1 MEADKYLPLIQDEI
15 KKLPDYVNE
24 YYLGT
29 NHAVTTTY
37 QYLTEIR
44 RFFDWLRISGLTTA
58 TDNREITT
66 KTLEKLRRNDIMLY
80 IDHLRHTT
88 NAQGHLN
95 SPTSIN
101 RSINALRSLFKFL
114 TVTADINDGEP
125 YFYRNVMAK
134 IDSLNDTKTLNY
146 RAHTLAAHMY
156 RGQMK
161 FDFINFIENGYP
173 KKCDKRALPAFKV
186 NKERDIAIIALILG
200 TGVRVSE
207 AANVNLAD
215 LNIKQQLLDV
225 VRKGGQKD
233 AVPIAPW
240 AIEYVQSYLAIR
252 AQRYHALKKDT
263 ACFLTVYHGQTRRMT
278 ANAIERMVKKYS
290 TAFGHPL
297 TPHKLRHTLASEMYE
312 VTKDQVLVAQ
322 QLGQKGTSA
331 TDLYTHV
338 DQNQQ
343 RAALD
348 EISEQDQHQWTT
360 TQPTR
365 KNLVGIFC
373 AIKFVLKQA
382 ETMTYPSNIIS
393 FRLSAKMLFC
403 PLNGYQQQY
412 RKTLLIKESY

>member
-1 MEADKYLPLIQDEI
+1 MEADKYLPLIQEEL

-44 RFFDWLRISGLTTA
+44 RFFNWLRVSGLSTA
-58 TDNREITT
+58 EENTAIST
-66 KTLEKLRRNDIMLY
+66 KTLEKLRRSDIMLY

-88 NAQGHLN
+88 NAQGRLN

-114 TVTADINDGEP
+114 TVTADVNDGEP

-161 FDFINFIENGYP
+161 FDFIDFIKNGYP
-173 KKCDKRALPAFKV
+173 QKCDKRALPAFKV

-207 AANVNLAD
+207 AANVDLAD
-215 LNIKQQLLDV
+215 LNMKQRLLDV
-225 VRKGGQKD
+225 IRKGGQKD
-233 AVPIAPW
+233 SVPIAPW
-240 AIEYVQSYLAIR
+240 AIQYIQDYLTIR

-263 ACFLTVYHGQTRRMT
+263 AFFLTVYHGQTRRMT

-322 QLGQKGTSA
+322 QLGQKDTSA

-343 RAALD
+343 RAALNK
-348 EISEQDQHQWTT
+348 ISNHDQ
-360 TQPTR
+360 
-365 KNLVGIFC
+365 N
-373 AIKFVLKQA
+373 
-382 ETMTYPSNIIS
+382 E
-393 FRLSAKMLFC
+393 
-403 PLNGYQQQY
+403 
-412 RKTLLIKESY
+412 

>member
-1 MEADKYLPLIQDEI
+1 MEADKYLPLIQEEL

-44 RFFDWLRISGLTTA
+44 RFFNWLRVSGLSTA
-58 TDNREITT
+58 EENTAIST
-66 KTLEKLRRNDIMLY
+66 KTLEKLRRSDIMLY

-88 NAQGHLN
+88 NAQGRLN

-114 TVTADINDGEP
+114 TVTADVNDGEP

-161 FDFINFIENGYP
+161 FDFIDFIKNGYP
-173 KKCDKRALPAFKV
+173 QKCDKRALPAFKV

-207 AANVNLAD
+207 AANVDLAD
-215 LNIKQQLLDV
+215 LNVKQRLLDV
-225 VRKGGQKD
+225 IRKGGQKD
-233 AVPIAPW
+233 SVPIAPW
-240 AIEYVQSYLAIR
+240 AIQYIQDYLTIR

-263 ACFLTVYHGQTRRMT
+263 AFFLTVYHGQTRRMT

-343 RAALD
+343 RAALNK
-348 EISEQDQHQWTT
+348 ISNHDQ
-360 TQPTR
+360 
-365 KNLVGIFC
+365 N
-373 AIKFVLKQA
+373 
-382 ETMTYPSNIIS
+382 E
-393 FRLSAKMLFC
+393 
-403 PLNGYQQQY
+403 
-412 RKTLLIKESY
+412 